1 MRSKLKTLLARYTQL
16 INSIFNRESLKFLK
30 STDVLIYDESSV
42 RRLAPIINIDNALVF
57 DTSLK
62 KLNIWVLL
70 SSLRYGKP
78 NLQNYLFGYLKIVK
92 PKFVLTLIDNSIPF
106 YFINSKFPDIT
117 TIAIQNG
124 RRDNF
129 GRLPHTGF
137 IDLLSATHKL
147 GKPQVKHYCMFGMA
161 EINVFQKYISATF
174 HSIGNIQNNST
185 INQTLSTS
193 PLAAQPVVSFV
204 SSHPNLSSSLEL
216 TALSDEVCMYIGDR
230 PITYQN
236 YYGIERLVAGE
247 YAKICHRLGY
257 KFQIVGKRPITTPQE
272 AQFFQNATDEL
283 SFEFFPAENEQAS
296 YLQLL
301 NSDVIIAV
309 DSTLAYEMFA
319 RDKRCVFIAARGEA
333 IGDESINFCKFASPL
348 TVPESGAFWTNRF
361 DLSKFEELLKFAI
374 GSSQDDWNSCSLE
387 IRNQIM
393 DFDPANQKLMTLFA
407 ELGLR

>member
-16 INSIFNRESLKFLK
+16 VNSIFNRESLKFPK

-137 IDLLSATHKL
+137 IDLLSASHKL
-147 GKPQVKHYCMFGMA
+147 GKPQVKHYCKFGMA
-161 EINVFQKYISATF
+161 DINVFQKYISATF

-319 RDKRCVFIAARGEA
+319 RDKRCVFITARGEA
-333 IGDESINFCKFASPL
+333 IGDSTIDFCKFASPL
-348 TVPESGAFWTNRF
+348 EIPESGKFWTNSF
-361 DLSKFEELLKFAI
+361 DVAKFEGLLKFALN
-374 GSSQDDWNSCSLE
+374 SSGDEWDEHSLN
-387 IRNQIM
+387 IRTQLM
-393 DFDPANQKLMTLFA
+393 EFDSDNHKIKKLFA

>member
-1 MRSKLKTLLARYTQL
+1 MCSKLKTLLARCTQL
-16 INSIFNRESLKFLK
+16 IKSIFNRKSLKFLK
-30 STDVLIYDESSV
+30 STDVVIYDESSV
-42 RRLAPIINIDNALVF
+42 RRLAPFVNVDNALVF
-57 DTSLK
+57 DTSLT

-78 NLQNYLFGYLKIVK
+78 NLQNYLFGYLKLVK

-137 IDLLSATHKL
+137 EDLLGATHKL

-161 EINVFQKYISATF
+161 EINLFRKYISATF
-174 HSIGNIQNNST
+174 HSIGNIQNNLT
-185 INQTLSTS
+185 INQSMSTS
-193 PLAAQPVVSFV
+193 PLAAKPVVSFV
-204 SSHPNLSSSLEL
+204 SSHPNLSASLEL
-216 TALSDEVCMYIGDR
+216 TALSDEVCMYLGDR
-230 PITYQN
+230 PITYQD

-257 KFQIVGKRPITTPQE
+257 TFQIVGKRPVTTPQE
-272 AQFFQNATDEL
+272 AQFFQNTTDEL
-283 SFEFFPAENEQAS
+283 SFEFFPAENDEAS
-296 YLQLL
+296 YIRLL
-301 NSDVIIAV
+301 TSDVIIAV

-319 RDKRCVFIAARGEA
+319 RNKRCVFISARGEA
-333 IGDESINFCKFASPL
+333 IGDGSINFCKFASPL
-348 TVPESGAFWTNRF
+348 TVPETGAFWTNRF
-361 DLSKFEELLKFAI
+361 DLSKFEELLMFAI
-374 GSSQDDWNSCSLE
+374 ESSQDDWNSCSLK

-393 DFDPANQKLMTLFA
+393 DFDPANQKLTTLFA

>member
-1 MRSKLKTLLARYTQL
+1 M
-16 INSIFNRESLKFLK
+16 
-30 STDVLIYDESSV
+30 
-42 RRLAPIINIDNALVF
+42 
-57 DTSLK
+57 
-62 KLNIWVLL
+62 
-70 SSLRYGKP
+70 
-78 NLQNYLFGYLKIVK
+78 
-92 PKFVLTLIDNSIPF
+92 
-106 YFINSKFPDIT
+106 
-117 TIAIQNG
+117 
-124 RRDNF
+124 
-129 GRLPHTGF
+129 
-137 IDLLSATHKL
+137 
-147 GKPQVKHYCMFGMA
+147 
-161 EINVFQKYISATF
+161 
-174 HSIGNIQNNST
+174 
-185 INQTLSTS
+185 
-193 PLAAQPVVSFV
+193 
-204 SSHPNLSSSLEL
+204 
-216 TALSDEVCMYIGDR
+216 
-230 PITYQN
+230 
-236 YYGIERLVAGE
+236 
-247 YAKICHRLGY
+247 GY

>member
-185 INQTLSTS
+185 INQTMSTS
-193 PLAAQPVVSFV
+193 PLAAKPVVSFV

-216 TALSDEVCMYIGDR
+216 TALSDVVCTYINDE
-230 PITYQN
+230 PITY
-236 YYGIERLVAGE
+236 YDYFRIEQLVAHE
-247 YAKICHRLGY
+247 FSTICLRLDY
-257 KFQIVGKRPITTPQE
+257 EFQIIGKRSQSTPQE
-272 AQFFQNATDEL
+272 KQFFAQSLEGTGFNYFPSENDDSSYIRLL
-283 SFEFFPAENEQAS
+283 S
-296 YLQLL
+296 
-301 NSDVIIAV
+301 SDVVLAV
-309 DSTLAYEMFA
+309 DSTLAYEMFG
-319 RDKRCVFIAARGEA
+319 RGKRCVFITARGEA
-333 IGDESINFCKFASPL
+333 IGDSTIDFCKFASPL
-348 TVPESGAFWTNRF
+348 EIPESGKFWTNSF
-361 DLSKFEELLKFAI
+361 DVAKFEGLLKFALN
-374 GSSQDDWNSCSLE
+374 SSGDEWDEHSLN
-387 IRNQIM
+387 IRTQLM
-393 DFDPANQKLMTLFA
+393 EFDSDNHKIKKLFA